1 MSGRAAIAALVI
13 AALAVIVWRAELFTV
28 SRPGLRAR
36 ALVALPAEHR
46 VATQLDA
53 TLPVVPVGMERL
65 RAGRGVLLIHFW
77 APWERHSLAQ
87 AVALDSL
94 RRGPG
99 LEELE
104 AVIVCFDP
112 FPSVARYVGRNRLRV
127 PVLLDGRRALAPQ
140 LPCPSIPYTYVL
152 DGRGRIAIAQP
163 GEVDWLAPATRAAL
177 RGLIAEPDS
186 ALAPGPAAASRAT

>member
-77 APWERHSLAQ
+77 APWERHSLAHYLH
-87 AVALDSL
+87 VKRCL
-94 RRGPG
+94 
-99 LEELE
+99 
-104 AVIVCFDP
+104 
-112 FPSVARYVGRNRLRV
+112 
-127 PVLLDGRRALAPQ
+127 
-140 LPCPSIPYTYVL
+140 
-152 DGRGRIAIAQP
+152 
-163 GEVDWLAPATRAAL
+163 
-177 RGLIAEPDS
+177 
-186 ALAPGPAAASRAT
+186 